1 MRAATWAAG
10 LAFAIG
16 VAILGGY
23 WVVMVV
29 SDVYSARDVP
39 LLLKMALASVAAG
52 AAVLMLV
59 AILQRLR
66 DRREEDLEGI
76 EY

>member
-1 MRAATWAAG
+1 
-10 LAFAIG
+10 
-16 VAILGGY
+16 
-23 WVVMVV
+23 MVV
-29 SDVYSARDVP
+29 SDVYSASEVP
-39 LLLKMALASVAAG
+39 LLLKLALASVAAG